1 MVSTILRPSNL
12 GFALAVRGI
21 SSMEDDHIGPFR
33 GDGEALFLDEG
44 FVFVGEK
51 LGRGERKY
59 E

>member
-1 MVSTILRPSNL
+1 L

-21 SSMEDDHIGPFR
+21 SSMEHDHIGLFR